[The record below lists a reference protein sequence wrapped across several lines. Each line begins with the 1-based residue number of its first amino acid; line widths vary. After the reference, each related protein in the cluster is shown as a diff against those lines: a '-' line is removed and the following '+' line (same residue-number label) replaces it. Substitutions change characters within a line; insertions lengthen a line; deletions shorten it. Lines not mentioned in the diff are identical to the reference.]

1 MRNSVA
7 SSASMSSLSATFGR
21 SLRGANLWRGDA
33 GASHGCLQT
42 SRRDPRVSG
51 RYSTAEH
58 AGRLSTARTRQS
70 IPQRLSTENAAEGGA
85 ACTHTTISPTL
96 KGSCRSARGSSGR
109 HAVFQTPN
117 GAACKL
123 LPGPLRCSQ
132 AASTSRFALA
142 PVSCPLATAASP
154 RFILT
159 GSSAAHGPPSGLLAF
174 KRSVCA
180 APNGFVVSASVSCAS
195 SRHLSPASPPG
206 ARLLSSLPSIEAH
219 DASNVRSP
227 STGAHEYK
235 AQLGAQLLE
244 IDQRMLPDEQQ
255 FLQKQYLLDTLG
267 PLLRQH
273 IGGQL
278 VPFGSCA
285 NGFWVR
291 GSDVDSCLVL
301 SGCEG
306 RLAQRAKLRVVK
318 ELVERHR
325 IGEATVVPAQVPI
338 AKVCNA
344 HGKGLIDVS
353 VNNCTALENSIFV
366 ETFGAIDD
374 RVRPLGRFIKHWATQ
389 RNINN
394 RAEGTLSTYTLMLQ
408 LFFFLQQRSPPI
420 LPPYTA
426 LLLDTD
432 HTKASS
438 PAAPSPCSLSL
449 SSSSPTSDGSSPTG
463 LTPMFSDGE
472 VGGCTPRDA
481 DTSRDVAA
489 DKEPEIAPRTPAE
502 GLKPLP
508 FCTDIDYIRKN
519 LFPEYG
525 HNKETV
531 GELIHDFF
539 LFYGKRSSKIFSP
552 CDGAIVT
559 VEVYDGSISVC
570 PPLPAFSSS
579 SLGSP
584 FSPSSS
590 SLEALSASYLASA
603 PPSHEIA
610 EVIQPRALPNPPTT
624 GGYRSVAAIFVSS
637 ARESEAVKNRRQ
649 RDRRHACEER
659 GDIGS
664 SLSMTR
670 RVLMR
675 CPLTRAVVNRF
686 SAAAWKIICDEFQRA
701 EALVETGATLT
712 EICAPAPM
720 KHDHRK
726 KLDRLRRRLSLRALA
741 ASRNLLS
748 GPDSI
753 GGSFYGFASGRTN
766 DVGNGQPRSFSA
778 AFRGSHSESLALVES
793 LDKPTSQVSP
803 MLHSVA
809 SSSVSAPSSVHLTPV
824 TAPYFSSSSSVL
836 FPDEANCHLCRV
848 AQPSPSVQQSSS
860 SVPVSP
866 SPSSVSPQVH
876 YSYSFSR
883 SPSAQSRSARRRA
896 SDDNR
901 RALSSPFLHSFV
913 TASHSPLRFVS
924 RPPLSCFPPPSSAPH
939 ARHSP
944 STSGCGNPRSSQGP
958 MPRQAREN

>member
-420 LPPYTA
+420 LPPYT
-426 LLLDTD
+426 
-432 HTKASS
+432 
-438 PAAPSPCSLSL
+438 
-449 SSSSPTSDGSSPTG
+449 
-463 LTPMFSDGE
+463 
-472 VGGCTPRDA
+472 
-481 DTSRDVAA
+481 
-489 DKEPEIAPRTPAE
+489 
-502 GLKPLP
+502 
-508 FCTDIDYIRKN
+508 
-519 LFPEYG
+519 
-525 HNKETV
+525 
-531 GELIHDFF
+531 
-539 LFYGKRSSKIFSP
+539 
-552 CDGAIVT
+552 
-559 VEVYDGSISVC
+559 
-570 PPLPAFSSS
+570 
-579 SLGSP
+579 
-584 FSPSSS
+584 
-590 SLEALSASYLASA
+590 
-603 PPSHEIA
+603 
-610 EVIQPRALPNPPTT
+610 
-624 GGYRSVAAIFVSS
+624 
-637 ARESEAVKNRRQ
+637 
-649 RDRRHACEER
+649 
-659 GDIGS
+659 
-664 SLSMTR
+664 
-670 RVLMR
+670 
-675 CPLTRAVVNRF
+675 
-686 SAAAWKIICDEFQRA
+686 
-701 EALVETGATLT
+701 
-712 EICAPAPM
+712 
-720 KHDHRK
+720 
-726 KLDRLRRRLSLRALA
+726 
-741 ASRNLLS
+741 
-748 GPDSI
+748 
-753 GGSFYGFASGRTN
+753 
-766 DVGNGQPRSFSA
+766 
-778 AFRGSHSESLALVES
+778 
-793 LDKPTSQVSP
+793 
-803 MLHSVA
+803 
-809 SSSVSAPSSVHLTPV
+809 
-824 TAPYFSSSSSVL
+824 
-836 FPDEANCHLCRV
+836 
-848 AQPSPSVQQSSS
+848 
-860 SVPVSP
+860 
-866 SPSSVSPQVH
+866 
-876 YSYSFSR
+876 
-883 SPSAQSRSARRRA
+883 
-896 SDDNR
+896 
-901 RALSSPFLHSFV
+901 
-913 TASHSPLRFVS
+913 
-924 RPPLSCFPPPSSAPH
+924 
-939 ARHSP
+939 
-944 STSGCGNPRSSQGP
+944 
-958 MPRQAREN
+958 

>member
-1 MRNSVA
+1 MQNSFA
-7 SSASMSSLSATFGR
+7 SSSSMRSLLAAFGR
-21 SLRGANLWRGDA
+21 SLRRVDLWRGDA
-33 GASHGCLQT
+33 GASYACLQT
-42 SRRDPRVSG
+42 LGRVPRVSG

-58 AGRLSTARTRQS
+58 ARGLSTSRPRESIRRRLSV
-70 IPQRLSTENAAEGGA
+70 ENAAEGGS
-85 ACTHTTISPTL
+85 ACTHTANSPTL
-96 KGSCRSARGSSGR
+96 KGSCGSARGSRGR
-109 HAVFQTPN
+109 HAVPQRPN
-117 GAACKL
+117 GSACKL
-123 LPGPLRCSQ
+123 LPGPLSCSQ
-132 AASTSRFALA
+132 AASSSRFALA
-142 PVSCPLATAASP
+142 PVSCPLAASASP
-154 RFILT
+154 PFIPTATL
-159 GSSAAHGPPSGLLAF
+159 AAHGPPSGLPAF
-174 KRSVCA
+174 KRSACA
-180 APNGFVVSASVSCAS
+180 VPNSLVVSASVSCGS
-195 SRHLSPASPPG
+195 SRHSPASPPG
-206 ARLLSSLPSIEAH
+206 ARLLSSLPSIEA
-219 DASNVRSP
+219 DDVSAVRSP
-227 STGAHEYK
+227 SASAHEYK

-244 IDQRMLPDEQQ
+244 IDERMLPDEQQ

-366 ETFGAIDD
+366 KTFGAIDD

-432 HTKASS
+432 RTKASS

-449 SSSSPTSDGSSPTG
+449 SSSSPTCDGSSPTG
-463 LTPMFSDGE
+463 LTPMFSDSE
-472 VGGCTPRDA
+472 VGGCTPRHA

-489 DKEPEIAPRTPAE
+489 DREPEIAPRTPAE

-525 HNKETV
+525 RNKETV

-539 LFYGKRSSKIFSP
+539 LFYGKRSSKLFSP
-552 CDGAIVT
+552 CDGATVT

-570 PPLPAFSSS
+570 PPVPASSSS
-579 SLGSP
+579 SLVSP
-584 FSPSSS
+584 LSPSSLS
-590 SLEALSASYLASA
+590 PEALSACYLASA
-603 PPSHEIA
+603 APSHETA
-610 EVIQPRALPNPPTT
+610 EVLQPRALPNRPTT
-624 GGYRSVAAIFVSS
+624 GGYSSVAAILVSS
-637 ARESEAVKNRRQ
+637 ARESEAVKNGRHQ
-649 RDRRHACEER
+649 DRLHACGER
-659 GDIGS
+659 ADIGS

-720 KHDHRK
+720 THDHRK
-726 KLDRLRRRLSLRALA
+726 KLDRLRRRLSLRGLA
-741 ASRNLLS
+741 VSRNLLS
-748 GPDSI
+748 GPDPV
-753 GGSFYGFASGRTN
+753 GRSFYGFASGRTN
-766 DVGNGQPRSFSA
+766 DVVHDQPRSFSA
-778 AFRGSHSESLALVES
+778 AFRGSHGKSLVLGES
-793 LDKPTSQVSP
+793 LDKPTSRVSP

-809 SSSVSAPSSVHLTPV
+809 PSSVSAPSSAHPTPV
-824 TAPYFSSSSSVL
+824 TAPYFRSSSSVF

-848 AQPSPSVQQSSS
+848 AEPSHLVQQSSS
-860 SVPVSP
+860 SAPVSP
-866 SPSSVSPQVH
+866 SSSVSPQVQ

-883 SPSAQSRSARRRA
+883 LASAQPRSARRRA

-913 TASHSPLRFVS
+913 TASHSPLSSVS
-924 RPPLSCFPPPSSAPH
+924 RPPTSCFPHPSSAPH
-939 ARHSP
+939 AYHSP
-944 STSGCGNPRSSQGP
+944 STSGCSTPRSSQGP
-958 MPRQAREN
+958 VPRQAREN